1 MNEQPSLIELR
12 ALAVIARHRSFR
24 KAADELDMAPSTISH
39 MMSGL
44 ETRIGA
50 RLLNRTTRSVSPTQ
64 AGERLVA
71 RLGPILQDLDN
82 AITEID
88 ATRDQ
93 PRGNLRITASETV
106 SMLLV
111 QAVLP
116 AFLERFPEMAVDL
129 VAQPA
134 FVDIVAEG
142 YDAGFRLGEAVP
154 LDMVAVRVGGPS
166 RMLPIAAPSYLS
178 SRERPITPDDLSRHT
193 CIRSR
198 TPNGRLYKWEFERH
212 GHAITVDVRGPLML
226 NRTELMIE
234 AALQGLGIAFVPQRL
249 AAPHLETGKLCALLE
264 DWCPAYPG
272 LFLYYPGH
280 RQVPAGLR
288 AFIDL
293 LKEMP
298 EEVWGASSGTM

>member
-1 MNEQPSLIELR
+1 MNEQPSLAELR
-12 ALAVIARHRSFR
+12 ALAAIARHRSFR
-24 KAADELDMAPSTISH
+24 KAADELDMASSTISH

-44 ETRIGA
+44 ETRIGV

-71 RLGPILQDLDN
+71 RLRPILQDLDD
-82 AITEID
+82 ALAEID
-88 ATRDQ
+88 AARDQ
-93 PRGNLRITASETV
+93 PKGSLRLTASETV

-111 QAVLP
+111 QSVIP
-116 AFLERFPEMAVDL
+116 AFLERFPEMAVDI

-142 YDAGFRLGEAVP
+142 YDAGFRLGETVP
-154 LDMVAVRVGGPS
+154 LDMVAVRIGGPS
-166 RMLPIAAPSYLS
+166 RMLPVAAPSYLAP
-178 SRERPITPDDLSRHT
+178 RERPKTPDDLSRHI

-212 GHAITVDVRGPLML
+212 GHGIAVDVSGPLML
-226 NRTELMIE
+226 NRTELMVE

-264 DWCPAYPG
+264 EWCPAYPG

-293 LKEMP
+293 LKTMP
-298 EEVWGASSGTM
+298 ENAWGIA